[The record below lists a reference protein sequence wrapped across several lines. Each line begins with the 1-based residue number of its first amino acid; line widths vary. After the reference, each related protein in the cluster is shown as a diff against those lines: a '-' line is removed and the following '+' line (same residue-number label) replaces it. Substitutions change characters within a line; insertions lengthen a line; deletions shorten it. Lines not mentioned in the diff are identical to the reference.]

1 MIIDYRFRAAKL
13 ADRIKLGYLLA
24 IIVNINT
31 PLKSGKI
38 YR

>member
-1 MIIDYRFRAAKL
+1 VIINYRFRAAKL
-13 ADRIKLGYLLA
+13 ADSIKLGYLLA

>member
-1 MIIDYRFRAAKL
+1 MIVDYRFRAAKL
-13 ADRIKLGYLLA
+13 ADRIILGYLLA